1 MPRLK
6 DEQRETFCREY
17 VHRFNTREA
26 AFAAGYANPDIQGA
40 NLLCY
45 PEVKARCRELN
56 ERQLRRRDISAERTL
71 HELARVSFSDIRKIV
86 DPDTGQLRPPN
97 EWDDDTA
104 ASIASFTV
112 ETRKER
118 DGSEVDLAT
127 GEMTPRFISVTTTKI
142 RRYDKV
148 PALGILAK
156 HFKLVNDEG
165 DGVNALASALSDR
178 LNAAKRALPLPPPQ
192 PAQLLENPDGTFQD
206 EHLQRLPGE
215 RREGE
220 AVSQSGDGDR
230 ADAPGQ

>member
-17 VHRFNTREA
+17 VHHFNATKA
-26 AFAAGYANPDIQGA
+26 AFAAGYPNPTVAGT

-45 PEVKARCRELN
+45 PEVKARARELN
-56 ERQLRRRDISAERTL
+56 ERQLRQRDITAERTMQ
-71 HELARVSFSDIRKIV
+71 ELARVSFSDIRKIV
-86 DPDTGQLRPPN
+86 DVETGQLRPPN

-104 ASIASFTV
+104 ASIASLTV
-112 ETRKER
+112 ETRSER

-127 GEMTPRFISVTTTKI
+127 GERKPRFISVTTTKI

-165 DGVNALASALSDR
+165 DGVNALASALADR
-178 LNAAKRALPLPPPQ
+178 LSAAKRSSALPSPDDTP
-192 PAQLLENPDGTFQD
+192 LLERIDGTLEN
-206 EHLQRLPGE
+206 EHVQRNPSE

-220 AVSQSGDGDR
+220 AIQESGDGNR
-230 ADAPGQ
+230 ADALGQ

>member
-6 DEQRETFCREY
+6 DEQRETFCRDY
-17 VHRFNTREA
+17 VHHFNAAKA
-26 AFAAGYANPDIQGA
+26 AFTAGYTSPNTAGQ

-45 PEVKARCRELN
+45 PDIKTRCRELN
-56 ERQLRRRDISAERTL
+56 ERQLRQKDISAERTL
-71 HELARVSFSDIRKIV
+71 RELARVSFSDIRKIV
-86 DPDTGQLRPPN
+86 DVETGCLRPPN

-104 ASIASFTV
+104 ASIASLTV
-112 ETRKER
+112 ETRSER
-118 DGSEVDLAT
+118 DGTEIDLAT
-127 GEMTPRFISVTTTKI
+127 GKEKPRFISVTTTKI

-156 HFKLVNDEG
+156 HFKLVNDDG
-165 DGVNALASALSDR
+165 DGVNALASALADR
-178 LNAAKRALPLPPPQ
+178 LNAAKRSLPLSPTT
-192 PAQLLENPDGTFQD
+192 LLENPDGTFQD

-220 AVSQSGDGDR
+220 AVSQSGDGHR